1 MLLRNP
7 GRPRDAHVKPNTR
20 VSVPNT
26 LSQVSVSTSK
36 RLMFDQRVALAGGSV
51 ASIVPRPE
59 TSGFR
64 IVQYRVTGP
73 RWD

>member
-7 GRPRDAHVKPNTR
+7 GRPRDAPRKTQYSSQCAEHIVR
-20 VSVPNT
+20 SVFRPR
-26 LSQVSVSTSK
+26 K
-36 RLMFDQRVALAGGSV
+36 ADQRVALARRSV

-73 RWD
+73 RRD

>member
-7 GRPRDAHVKPNTR
+7 GRSRGAHVKPNTR

-26 LSQVSVSTSK
+26 LGQCFDLE
-36 RLMFDQRVALAGGSV
+36 RLMFDQRVALARRSV

-73 RWD
+73 RRD